1 MITSLRISSRFQRY
15 SLRFLAG
22 AGRKLLS
29 TVPSVNAWKCLFM
42 SYFQSELVV
51 VIIWV
56 RNFQHILSV
65 HYVASFTLT
74 GDTDQY
80 RESFWLIQPDSVPS
94 ATLTTYC
101 FNKLVNLIL
110 ILNTGNLYRTG
121 LPPTAFCS
129 HLCTTKSTRRITV
142 LTSKNVKFPSSPYI
156 KKCKVSLK

>member
-1 MITSLRISSRFQRY
+1 MITSLRIPSRFQRY

-51 VIIWV
+51 VIIWM

-110 ILNTGNLYRTG
+110 ILNMRNLYRAG

-129 HLCTTKSTRRITV
+129 HLCTTNPLEESQ
-142 LTSKNVKFPSSPYI
+142 
-156 KKCKVSLK
+156 SLYQKM